1 MSTPELR
8 LATEAD
14 LPAINAIHA
23 HYVRDTCSTYALDPL
38 TPEAR
43 TAWFTSRPP
52 IHPVTVVEG
61 DGEILAWG
69 SLGTFRVLAG
79 YNTTVENSIYVH
91 PDHVRRG
98 LGSIIL
104 QDQMERVRELGLHS
118 IIAVIDSEQMASIRL
133 HLKFGFHEA
142 GRFTE
147 IARKFDAWHD
157 TVFMQWVVESS

>member
-23 HYVRDTCSTYALDPL
+23 HYVRHTCSTYALEPL
-38 TPEAR
+38 AVEAR
-43 TAWFTSRPP
+43 LAWLTNRPA
-52 IHPVTVVEG
+52 IHPVTVVEA
-61 DGEILAWG
+61 DGQILAWG
-69 SLGTFRVLAG
+69 SLGTFRALSG

-104 QDQMERVRELGLHS
+104 RDQMERVRELGLHS
-118 IIAVIDSEQMASIRL
+118 IIAVIDSEQVASIRL

-157 TVFMQWVVESS
+157 TVFMQWVAESA